1 MGMGRGGASD
11 GGQRW
16 SQRLAAAFRRPAET
30 TGNQPDRRSR
40 ERTSAPDRT
49 DHATRDS
56 EGQRDHPASRP
67 RHHQPSPTTLIPQEV
82 GTHPDRIAQE
92 ATASENGVIQQA
104 GRDLI
109 NNYRNVLHVHER
121 PAWGAL
127 WPAQAKKPSARRVFL
142 SHTSELRELP
152 EPRSFVA
159 AAEAAVARAGD
170 AVADMAYFTARDVTP
185 EQVDREQLAE
195 ADVYVL
201 IAGFCYG
208 TPVRDRPEVSYTEQ
222 EFQTATDT
230 GLPRLVF
237 LLAEDTAGPPALFRD
252 LRYGARQEAF
262 RQRLHDSGVTVTTVS
277 SPDQLETELLQ
288 ALTDLARPKQL
299 SMPAGRIWNIPART
313 FTFTGREDLL
323 IGLRTALCS
332 GQPAVVQ
339 AMNGMGGVGKTT
351 TAIEYAHRYAKDYDL
366 AWWVPSEDP
375 ALIAERLAALA
386 QALDLATDQDPPT
399 IALARLRGTLQTR
412 SRWLLVFDNAEDATA
427 LRPLLP
433 DGNGHVIITSR
444 NPNWTDVGA
453 ALPVREFARAE
464 SVDLLRS
471 RRPQLTETDADRI
484 ADALGDLPLGPVSK
498 SVRAIRR
505 WLRCGWWLRSGQRVC
520 RNEWLRRGGV

>member
-1 MGMGRGGASD
+1 M
-11 GGQRW
+11 
-16 SQRLAAAFRRPAET
+16 
-30 TGNQPDRRSR
+30 
-40 ERTSAPDRT
+40 
-49 DHATRDS
+49 
-56 EGQRDHPASRP
+56 
-67 RHHQPSPTTLIPQEV
+67 